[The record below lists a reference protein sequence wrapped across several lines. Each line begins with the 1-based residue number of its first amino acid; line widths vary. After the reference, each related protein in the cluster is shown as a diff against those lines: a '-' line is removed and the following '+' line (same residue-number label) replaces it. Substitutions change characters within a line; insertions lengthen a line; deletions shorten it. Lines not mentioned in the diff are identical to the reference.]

1 MRRLLFGMLAV
12 GLGLTALGC
21 AEDPVTVSDRIVI
34 QLSGIKESDITSGV
48 VEKSKNVTTESGNP
62 YGAFL
67 QNARTTLGHNPSRI
81 EVLMAQITLSGD
93 SRGVISLEDLFTGEV
108 NVFLDADVGGTV
120 PVGRVT
126 NPTGMG
132 PVDCAIVSTESS
144 LAPIMDALLSGNFR
158 VGVRGPTNRLPTDD
172 FDARLDVRIGFG
184 AFE

>member
-1 MRRLLFGMLAV
+1 MRTMILGMLAA
-12 GLGLTALGC
+12 GLGWAAPGC
-21 AEDPVTVSDRIVI
+21 ADDPVTVSDRIVI
-34 QLSGIKESDITSGV
+34 QLSGIKEGDITSGV

-67 QNARTTLGHNPSRI
+67 QNARTTLGRNPSRI
-81 EVLMAQITLSGD
+81 EVTMAQITLSGD
-93 SRGVISLEDLFTGEV
+93 SRGVMSLADLFTGEV

-132 PVDCAIVSTESS
+132 PVDCAIVSDESS
-144 LAPIMDALLSGNFR
+144 LAPIMDALLSGVFR

-172 FDARLDVRIGFG
+172 FDARLDVRIGFA